1 MNGSVLA
8 GVHRRK
14 IMCRFLDGQ
23 RVSTRVYV
31 HTTAN
36 EAEKAAGGRDGSVI
50 VFQTP
55 HLSVVVRDVLL
66 NHCNVF
72 SVLPSEHCG
81 YNYKK
86 LPILF
91 IYADSHFKT

>member
-8 GVHRRK
+8 GVDRRK
-14 IMCRFLDGQ
+14 IMRSFLDGQ

-36 EAEKAAGGRDGSVI
+36 EAEKKKQQEDVMDLLLSFRP
-50 VFQTP
+50 P

-66 NHCNVF
+66 NHCNVLTYYP
-72 SVLPSEHCG
+72 VCTVDIRQ
-81 YNYKK
+81 KT
-86 LPILF
+86 PIRL
-91 IYADSHFKT
+91 ITCR

>member
-8 GVHRRK
+8 GVDRRK
-14 IMCRFLDGQ
+14 IMRSFLDGQ

-36 EAEKAAGGRDGSVI
+36 EAEKKTAGGCDGSVI

-55 HLSVVVRDVLL
+55 PSICSGQGCALKPLQCFNL
-66 NHCNVF
+66 
-72 SVLPSEHCG
+72 LPSVHCG
-81 YNYKK
+81 Y
-86 LPILF
+86 
-91 IYADSHFKT
+91 KTENAHSLDYM